1 VTLRQPH
8 RTARTGHARSAQPQ
22 LVPRE
27 PILAIRWR
35 AAATLAATTV
45 VGLAAFLW
53 PFLAQ
58 PGSGLAHS
66 NDAPWLF
73 VLLIALLAALVM
85 AELSGG
91 GMDAKTVA
99 VLGVLAA
106 AGGAL
111 RVLSAGT
118 AGLEPMFFLVV
129 LAGRVL
135 GRGMGF
141 VLGALAV
148 LVGAF
153 LTGGIGPWAPF
164 QMIAAGWVGFGAG
177 CLPRASG
184 RPERVILA
192 AYGLVAGLLYGLV
205 MNLWFWPFVTSGL
218 PTGMAFVPGD
228 PMAANLSHYGAFYLT
243 TSLGWDLPRGVLTAV
258 LVLVAGRP
266 VLASLRR
273 GTRRAAFGSTG
284 QFVEG
289 DGVAPQSSDDCL
301 IGNSRRKTRI
311 SENQDGAR
319 RVGEE

>member
-1 VTLRQPH
+1 
-8 RTARTGHARSAQPQ
+8 
-22 LVPRE
+22 
-27 PILAIRWR
+27 
-35 AAATLAATTV
+35 LAATTV
-45 VGLAAFLW
+45 VGLAAFGW
-53 PFLAQ
+53 PFLAR
-58 PGSGLAHS
+58 PSSGLAHS
-66 NDAPWLF
+66 TDAPWLF

-111 RVLSAGT
+111 RVFSAGT
-118 AGLEPMFFLVV
+118 AGLEPIFFLVV
-129 LAGRVL
+129 VAGRVL
-135 GRGMGF
+135 GRGMGL

-184 RPERVILA
+184 RPERLILA
-192 AYGLVAGLLYGLV
+192 AYGLVAGLLYGVV
-205 MNLWFWPFVTSGL
+205 MNLWFWPFLTSGA
-218 PTGMAFVPGD
+218 PAGMAFVPGQA
-228 PMAANLSHYGAFYLT
+228 MMSNLSHYGAFYLA
-243 TSLGWDLPRGVLTAV
+243 TSLAWDLPRGVLTAV

-273 GTRRAAFGSTG
+273 GTRRAAFGATG
-284 QFVEG
+284 QFVAG
-289 DGVAPQSSDDCL
+289 HRVGAQVSDDSL
-301 IGNSRRKTRI
+301 IG
-311 SENQDGAR
+311 GAS
-319 RVGEE
+319 

>member
-1 VTLRQPH
+1 VTSPLTR
-8 RTARTGHARSAQPQ
+8 G
-22 LVPRE
+22 E
-27 PILAIRWR
+27 PVLAVRWR
-35 AAATLAATTV
+35 AAATLTATTV

-85 AELSGG
+85 AELSSGG
-91 GMDAKTVA
+91 VDAKTVA

-177 CLPRASG
+177 CLPRSGG

-192 AYGLVAGLLYGLV
+192 LYGLAAGLLYGLV
-205 MNLWFWPFVTSGL
+205 MNLWFWPFVTTGL
-218 PTGMAFVPGD
+218 PAGMAFVPGE
-228 PMAANLSHYGAFYLT
+228 PMAANLSHYAAFYLT
-243 TSLGWDLPRGVLTAV
+243 TSLAWDLPRGVLTAV

-284 QFVEG
+284 KFEA
-289 DGVAPQSSDDCL
+289 DDAVAGQSSDVCL
-301 IGNSRRKTRI
+301 IG
-311 SENQDGAR
+311 DAR
-319 RVGEE
+319 QQT

>member
-1 VTLRQPH
+1 VTGRGPW
-8 RTARTGHARSAQPQ
+8 HAQKWSIPGNP
-22 LVPRE
+22 V
-27 PILAIRWR
+27 LAIRWR
-35 AAATLAATTV
+35 AATTLAATTL
-45 VGLAAFLW
+45 VGLAAFGW
-53 PFLAQ
+53 PFLAKS
-58 PGSGLAHS
+58 GSGLAHS
-66 NDAPWLF
+66 TDAPWLF

-85 AELSGG
+85 AELSSG

-111 RVLSAGT
+111 RVFSAGT
-118 AGLEPMFFLVV
+118 AGLEPIFFLVV
-129 LAGRVL
+129 VAGRVL

-184 RPERVILA
+184 RPERLILA
-192 AYGLVAGLLYGLV
+192 AYGLLAGLAYGFV
-205 MNLWFWPFVTSGL
+205 MNLWFWPFVTSGA
-218 PTGMAFVPGD
+218 PAGMAFVPGQA
-228 PMAANLSHYGAFYLT
+228 MTSNLAHYGAFYLA

-273 GTRRAAFGSTG
+273 GTRRAAFGATG
-284 QFVEG
+284 QFTAESVKNG
-289 DGVAPQSSDDCL
+289 
-301 IGNSRRKTRI
+301 
-311 SENQDGAR
+311 
-319 RVGEE
+319 